1 MNGSNAMDVIVVGS
15 GLAGLTAAI
24 RLQRDGYRVL
34 VIERRAVAGGLCGTW
49 CSDGREF
56 VRACND
62 FGQGLVHEMT
72 ELGVPVKFLDSHWRI
87 HVGQAVLNLPPTLET
102 IARLLPYAP
111 RILRLV
117 LAARRHGYKYLGELL
132 EQQGGNGRLA
142 DLAGVLANTA
152 GMPLRHIRLEDIRTN
167 LFGEYRY
174 GLHKFSNPAG
184 GPQALTDGMVAR
196 FESLGG
202 RLQLETECL
211 DIQRDGSR
219 HCVVTNRGSLVAK
232 QVITSQPRWDQ
243 YDERTSGLAIGQL
256 LLAVKKECIFPPR
269 MHGLYHIPRG
279 VAQWIDQ
286 LDAGEPPAGF
296 GFHLARSDL
305 PEKPDHYTISL
316 FIAMPRGEE
325 EPSPERVRTIESYVF
340 EHAETM
346 LPGLNRALIYKR
358 FLSPAE
364 FSRIHHL
371 PSTPVLV
378 VLKAGM
384 RKPAAYD
391 SVTDIHYVGNSV
403 EPPGEH
409 SGGAVVSG
417 VMAAERVA
425 RALASPVARPVQPH

>member
-1 MNGSNAMDVIVVGS
+1 MNASDAVDVIVVGS

-34 VIERRAVAGGLCGTW
+34 IIERRAVAGGLCGTW
-49 CSDGREF
+49 CSDGYEF

-62 FGQGLVHEMT
+62 FGQGLVREML
-72 ELGVPVKFLDSHWRI
+72 ELGVPVKFLDSRSRF
-87 HVGQAVLNLPPTLET
+87 HVGQQALHLPPTLET
-102 IARLLPYAP
+102 IVRLLPYTP

-132 EQQGGNGRLA
+132 EQHRGNGRLA

-174 GLHKFSNPAG
+174 GFHKLSNPAG
-184 GPQALTDGMVAR
+184 GPQALTDGMVTR

-211 DIQRDGSR
+211 DIQRDGTR
-219 HCVVTNRGSLVAK
+219 HCVVTNQGSLVAK

-243 YDERTSGLAIGQL
+243 YAERTSGLAMAQL
-256 LLAVKKECIFPPR
+256 LLAVKKEFTFPPHL
-269 MHGLYHIPRG
+269 HGLYHIPRG
-279 VAQWIDQ
+279 VAQWIDH
-286 LDAGEPPAGF
+286 LDAGEPPATF
-296 GFHLARSDL
+296 GFHMARNDL
-305 PEKPDHYTISL
+305 PEKPDHYTINL

-325 EPSPERVRTIESYVF
+325 EPCADRVRTIESYVF
-340 EHAETM
+340 EHAETL

-364 FSRIHHL
+364 FSRIHRL

-378 VLKAGM
+378 MLKAGM
-384 RKPAAYD
+384 RKPPAYD
-391 SVTDIHYVGNSV
+391 SLTDIHYVGNSV

-417 VMAAERVA
+417 VMAAERVK
-425 RALASPVARPVQPH
+425 RALATQ